1 MPARIGGFE
10 LLKAADLFSVA
21 QGAGL
26 AAEIGGGVVEMLL
39 QVLPR
44 ALLGAKEALGG
55 WSYCLEGPRALWSNL
70 CPHGSD
76 HIQTQIS
83 AEK

>member
-1 MPARIGGFE
+1 M
-10 LLKAADLFSVA
+10 KAADLFSVA

-44 ALLGAKEALGG
+44 ALLEAKEALGG
-55 WSYCLEGPRALWSNL
+55 WSYCLGGPRALWSNL
-70 CPHGSD
+70 CPREATRS
-76 HIQTQIS
+76 TPPPLTR
-83 AEK
+83 ANVRPR